1 MINLKNVGKKETEFL
16 KTAFSHNKVAHAYL
30 FEDSIQTQA
39 LETAYWLA
47 CLFNCDGTKK
57 PDGTCKECQ
66 QILAENNPDVFRV
79 KLEGGK
85 QSISI
90 DQIRPL
96 KEELAKSS
104 RQGKRRFFIIENAE
118 KMTLAAN
125 NALLNLL
132 EEPSAPVVTILI
144 TNNANTILPTVRS
157 RTQIIKFN
165 DKKSNTVQAKLL
177 EYGLTKVEIE
187 EIGDWSNLAQEV
199 NYLYQELM
207 ERNDLAF
214 VRVQK
219 LGASASKTSIQKI
232 ILYQLKQLAIDN
244 LEKSVNLVKNARL
257 LEKLTEVEKMRASNV
272 SFTNSLSYLVIK
284 FEA

>member
-1 MINLKNVGKKETEFL
+1 MIDLNNIEKKEVEFL
-16 KTAFSHNKVAHAYL
+16 KKAFEHNKVAHAYL
-30 FEDSIQTQA
+30 FEDSIQTRA
-39 LETAYWLA
+39 LETAYWLV
-47 CLFNCDGTKK
+47 CLFNCEGTQK
-57 PDGTCKECQ
+57 PDGTCGECQ
-66 QILAENNPDVFRV
+66 RILAENNPDIFHV

-104 RQGKRRFFIIENAE
+104 RKGKMRFFIIENAE

-144 TNNANTILPTVRS
+144 TNNANMILPTVRS

-165 DKKSNTVQAKLL
+165 DDKNDTIQAKLL
-177 EYGLTKVEIE
+177 EYGLTKDEIE
-187 EIGDWSNLAQEV
+187 EAGDWSKLAQEV
-199 NYLYQELM
+199 KYLYQELM
-207 ERNDLAF
+207 EKNDLAF
-214 VRVQK
+214 VRAQK
-219 LGASASKTSIQKI
+219 LSANASKRSIQKI

-244 LEKSVNLVKNARL
+244 LEKSVNLVKNAQL
-257 LEKLTEVEKMRASNV
+257 LEALVEIDRMRASNV
-272 SFTNSLSYLVIK
+272 SFTHSLSYLVIK

>member
-1 MINLKNVGKKETEFL
+1 MIDLKNIGKKEAEFL
-16 KTAFSHNKVAHAYL
+16 KKAFEHHKIAHAYL
-30 FEDSIQTQA
+30 FEDPIQTQA

-47 CLFNCDGTKK
+47 CLFNCVGSPK
-57 PDGTCKECQ
+57 PDGTCSECQ
-66 QILAENNPDVFRV
+66 RILKENNPDIFRV

-104 RQGKRRFFIIENAE
+104 RKGKMRFFIIENAE

-165 DKKSNTVQAKLL
+165 DDKDDTIQAKLL
-177 EYGLTKVEIE
+177 EYGLTKDEIE
-187 EIGDWSNLAQEV
+187 EAGDWSKLAQEV
-199 NYLYQELM
+199 KYLYQELM
-207 ERNDLAF
+207 EKNDLAF
-214 VRVQK
+214 VRAQK
-219 LGASASKTSIQKI
+219 LSSSASKTSIQKI

-244 LEKSVNLVKNARL
+244 LEKSVNLVKNAQL
-257 LEKLTEVEKMRASNV
+257 LDALVEIDKMRASNV
-272 SFTNSLSYLVIK
+272 SFTNSLSYIVIK

>member
-1 MINLKNVGKKETEFL
+1 M
-16 KTAFSHNKVAHAYL
+16 
-30 FEDSIQTQA
+30 
-39 LETAYWLA
+39 
-47 CLFNCDGTKK
+47 
-57 PDGTCKECQ
+57 
-66 QILAENNPDVFRV
+66 
-79 KLEGGK
+79 
-85 QSISI
+85 
-90 DQIRPL
+90 
-96 KEELAKSS
+96 
-104 RQGKRRFFIIENAE
+104 
-118 KMTLAAN
+118 
-125 NALLNLL
+125 
-132 EEPSAPVVTILI
+132 
-144 TNNANTILPTVRS
+144 
-157 RTQIIKFN
+157 
-165 DKKSNTVQAKLL
+165 
-177 EYGLTKVEIE
+177 EIE